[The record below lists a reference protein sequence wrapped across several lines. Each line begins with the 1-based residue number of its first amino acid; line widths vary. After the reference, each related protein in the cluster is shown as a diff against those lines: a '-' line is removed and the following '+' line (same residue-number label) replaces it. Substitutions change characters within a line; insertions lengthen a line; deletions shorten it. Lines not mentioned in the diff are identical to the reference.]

1 MTNTQI
7 GDVDYKK
14 FGTTDILMLS
24 AMLFWAVNFS
34 FVKIALRELSPLG
47 FNGIRLL
54 FASVVLVIILVLSG
68 ENLKVDQKTFWKLV
82 FLGLIG
88 NTAYQMLFIHGFDM
102 TTASN
107 SAIIIAMMPVFIAL
121 LSSRMKHERIH
132 SAAWAGILF
141 SFIGFYLV
149 ISSRLGTFQF
159 SSLSVRGD
167 LLIFCGNICWA
178 VFTVF
183 SKPLLERMS
192 PLKLTTL
199 TMVVGTV
206 FFLPFSIKDISRIT
220 YRSVSLKAWGSL
232 LYSGLFALVI
242 CYVIWYASVKRVGNT
257 KTAIYDYL
265 IPVFTV
271 IFAYFIIDERIS
283 GQQAV
288 GALIIF
294 LGVYLAR
301 IGYRSFIR
309 QNKKNGLAPE

>member
-7 GDVDYKK
+7 GNVDYKK
-14 FGTTDILMLS
+14 FGTTDALMLM
-24 AMLFWAVNFS
+24 AILLWAVNFS
-34 FVKIALRELSPLG
+34 MVIIALKELSPLG

-54 FASVVLVIILVLSG
+54 FASVVLVLILVLSG
-68 ENLKVDQKTFWKLV
+68 ESLKVDQKTFWKLV
-82 FLGLIG
+82 FLGIVG
-88 NTAYQMLFIHGFDM
+88 NTAYQMFFIHGIDL

-107 SAIIIAMMPVFIAL
+107 SAIIIAMTPVFIAL
-121 LSSRMKHERIH
+121 LSSLMKHENVH
-132 SAAWAGILF
+132 PAAWAGILF
-141 SFIGFYLV
+141 SFVGFYLV
-149 ISSRLGTFQF
+149 IANRLGTFQF

-199 TMVVGTV
+199 TMVIGTV
-206 FFLPFSIKDISRIT
+206 FFLPFTIKDISRIP
-220 YRSVSLKAWGSL
+220 YRTVSLKAWGSL

-242 CYVIWYASVKRVGNT
+242 CYVIWYVSVQRVGNT
-257 KTAIYDYL
+257 KTAIYNYL

-271 IFAYFIIDERIS
+271 IFAYFFIDERIT

-288 GALIIF
+288 GAIIIF
-294 LGVYLAR
+294 VGLYLAR

-309 QNKKNGLAPE
+309 KNAKI

>member
-14 FGTTDILMLS
+14 FGTTDALMLM
-24 AMLFWAVNFS
+24 AILFWAVNFS

-54 FASVVLVIILVLSG
+54 FASVVLVLILVLSG
-68 ENLKVDQKTFWKLV
+68 ESLKVDQKTFWKLLL
-82 FLGLIG
+82 LGLIG
-88 NTAYQMLFIHGFDM
+88 NTAYQMFFIHGIDL

-107 SAIIIAMMPVFIAL
+107 SAIIIAMTPVFIAL
-121 LSSRMKHERIH
+121 LSSLMKHESVH
-132 SAAWAGILF
+132 PAAWAGILF
-141 SFIGFYLV
+141 SFVGFYLV
-149 ISSRLGTFQF
+149 IASRLGTFQF
-159 SSLSVRGD
+159 SSLSVQGD

-206 FFLPFSIKDISRIT
+206 FFLPFTIKDISRIP
-220 YRSVSLKAWGSL
+220 YRTVSLKAWGSL

-242 CYVIWYASVKRVGNT
+242 CYVIWYASVQRVGNT
-257 KTAIYDYL
+257 KTAVYDYL
-265 IPVFTV
+265 IPVFTA
-271 IFAYFIIDERIS
+271 IFAYLFIDERIT
-283 GQQAV
+283 GQQAL
-288 GALIIF
+288 GALVIF
-294 LGVYLAR
+294 VSVYLAR
-301 IGYRSFIR
+301 IGYRGFIR
-309 QNKKNGLAPE
+309 KNAKI

>member
-7 GDVDYKK
+7 EDVGYNK
-14 FGTTDILMLS
+14 FGTTDALMLM
-24 AMLFWAVNFS
+24 AILFWAVNFS
-34 FVKIALRELSPLG
+34 MVKIALRELSPLG

-54 FASVVLVIILVLSG
+54 FASVVLVFILVLSG
-68 ENLKVDQKTFWKLV
+68 ESLKVDQKTFWKLV

-88 NTAYQMLFIHGFDM
+88 NTAYQMFFIHGIDL

-107 SAIIIAMMPVFIAL
+107 SAIIIAMSPAFIAL
-121 LSSRMKHERIH
+121 LSTLMKHERVH
-132 SAAWAGILF
+132 TAAWVGILF
-141 SFIGFYLV
+141 SFVGFYLV
-149 ISSRLGTFQF
+149 IASRFGTFQF

-167 LLIFCGNICWA
+167 LLIFCGNIFWT

-199 TMVVGTV
+199 TMAIGTV
-206 FFLPFSIKDISRIT
+206 FFLPFCIKDISHIPFRT
-220 YRSVSLKAWGSL
+220 VSLKAWGSL

-242 CYVIWYASVKRVGNT
+242 CYVIWYASVQRVGNT

-265 IPVFTV
+265 IPVFTA
-271 IFAYFIIDERIS
+271 IFAYFFIDERITE
-283 GQQAV
+283 QQAV

-294 LGVYLAR
+294 VGVYLAR
-301 IGYRSFIR
+301 IGYRRFVR
-309 QNKKNGLAPE
+309 ENEKN

>member
-14 FGTTDILMLS
+14 FGATDVLMLS
-24 AMLFWAVNFS
+24 AMLFWALNLS
-34 FVKIALRELSPLG
+34 FVKVALRELSPLG

-68 ENLKVDQKTFWKLV
+68 ESLKVERKTFWKLV
-82 FLGLIG
+82 VLGLIG
-88 NTAYQMLFIHGFDM
+88 NTAYQMLFIHGIDL

-107 SAIIIAMMPVFIAL
+107 SAIIIAMAPVFIAL
-121 LSSRMKHERIH
+121 LSSFMKHERVH
-132 SAAWAGILF
+132 AAAWAGIVF
-141 SFIGFYLV
+141 SFVGFYLV
-149 ISSRLGTFQF
+149 ISSQLGSFQF

-167 LLIFCGNICWA
+167 MLIFCGNICWA

-199 TMVVGTV
+199 TMAAGTV
-206 FFLPFSIKDISRIT
+206 FFLPFCIKDISHIP
-220 YRSVSLKAWGSL
+220 YQDISLKAWGSL

-242 CYVIWYASVKRVGNT
+242 CYVIWYASVQRVGNT

-271 IFAYFIIDERIS
+271 IFAYLIIDERIT

-294 LGVYLAR
+294 VGVYLAR
-301 IGYRSFIR
+301 IGYTKFI
-309 QNKKNGLAPE
+309 

>member
-7 GDVDYKK
+7 EDVGYNK
-14 FGTTDILMLS
+14 FGTTDALMLM
-24 AMLFWAVNFS
+24 AILFWAVNFS
-34 FVKIALRELSPLG
+34 FVKIALREFSPLG

-54 FASVVLVIILVLSG
+54 FASVVLVLILVLSG
-68 ENLKVDQKTFWKLV
+68 ESLKVDQKTFWKLV

-88 NTAYQMLFIHGFDM
+88 NTAYQMFFIHGIDL

-107 SAIIIAMMPVFIAL
+107 SAIIIAMSPAFIAL
-121 LSSRMKHERIH
+121 LSTLMKHERVH
-132 SAAWAGILF
+132 TAAWVGILF
-141 SFIGFYLV
+141 SFVGFYLV
-149 ISSRLGTFQF
+149 IASRFGTFQF

-167 LLIFCGNICWA
+167 LLIFCGNIFWT

-199 TMVVGTV
+199 TMAIGTV
-206 FFLPFSIKDISRIT
+206 FFLPFCIKDISHIPFRT
-220 YRSVSLKAWGSL
+220 VSLKAWGSL

-242 CYVIWYASVKRVGNT
+242 CYVIWYASVQRVGNT

-265 IPVFTV
+265 IPVFTA
-271 IFAYFIIDERIS
+271 IFAYFFIDERITE
-283 GQQAV
+283 QQAV

-294 LGVYLAR
+294 VGVYLAR
-301 IGYRSFIR
+301 IGYRRFVR
-309 QNKKNGLAPE
+309 ENEKN